1 MTYTLPSRLTV
12 HDVAAIA
19 RGASVRVSAS
29 ARDDIDRHYHRA
41 NAIAERQPVYG
52 RSTGVGANRSTA
64 AAADPVAHGM
74 NLLRSHAVDAGP
86 ALDPETTRAMLVVR
100 LNQLLHPGSGID
112 PSLIDGLER
121 MLVSGSLPEVR
132 RYGGIGTADLSALAG
147 TALALAGERPTS
159 GGGFEPIGPI
169 RADSALPFMSSSAL
183 TLGGAALA
191 AARLAALA
199 DAGIAA
205 FALSAAAARAN
216 PSAFSAEAAL
226 AVGSPTASRTASRL
240 AGVVGVDV
248 AGETGWEPA
257 RIQDPFAYRGFLPAM
272 SVLTCAVQ
280 RLGES
285 VETLVSSSQENPR
298 FFAERGIAVHHGAFL
313 ENWLAHELDATAIA
327 LAQTAPLALGR
338 LRFINDDAFSGLP
351 RFLAPEAGA
360 NSGTMIVE
368 YVSASAMGE
377 VLAAAAP
384 VSTQSA
390 VLSCGVEDDATFAPT
405 ALGKL
410 QRALD
415 GYETMVACE
424 ILVAVRA
431 LRLQGSAAELPAGL
445 ARLLELAGE
454 LPEDLGDRDLRGDV
468 EVATRLIGRIAEA
481 VDASEVLA
489 SAAP

>member
-19 RGASVRVSAS
+19 RGAAVRVSGP
-29 ARDDIDRHYHRA
+29 ARAEIENYYHQA
-41 NAIAERQPVYG
+41 NRIAEEQPVYG
-52 RSTGVGANRSTA
+52 RSTGVGANRSSA
-64 AAADPVAHGM
+64 ASSDPVAHGM

-86 ALDPETTRAMLVVR
+86 PFDSETTRAMLVVR

-112 PSLIDGLER
+112 PVLIDGLER

-147 TALALAGERPTS
+147 TALALVGERPTS
-159 GGGFEPIGPI
+159 GEGFEPIGPI

-191 AARLAALA
+191 CARLAALA

-205 FALSAAAARAN
+205 FAFSAAAARAN
-216 PSAFSAEAAL
+216 ASAFSAEAAL
-226 AVGSPTASRTASRL
+226 AVGSPTAARTASRL
-240 AGVVGVDV
+240 AGVL
-248 AGETGWEPA
+248 GEQAWDA
-257 RIQDPFAYRGFLPAM
+257 VRIQDPFAYRGFLPAM
-272 SVLTCAVQ
+272 SVLTSATQ

-285 VETLVSSSQENPR
+285 IETLVSSSQENPR
-298 FFAERGIAVHHGAFL
+298 FFAEQGIAVHHGAFL

-327 LAQTAPLALGR
+327 LAQTASLVLGR

-351 RFLAPEAGA
+351 RFLAPEPGA
-360 NSGTMIVE
+360 SSGTMIVE

-384 VSTQSA
+384 VSTHSA
-390 VLSCGVEDDATFAPT
+390 VLSCGIEDDATFAPT
-405 ALGKL
+405 ALSKL

-415 GYETMVACE
+415 GYEIMVACE
-424 ILVAVRA
+424 IVVAVRA
-431 LRLQGSAAELPAGL
+431 LRLQGAATTGVSAALV
-445 ARLLELAGE
+445 RLLEIADE
-454 LPEDLGDRDLRGDV
+454 LPDDLGDRDLREDL
-468 EVATRLIGRIAEA
+468 EIAARLIGRIADA
-481 VDASEVLA
+481 VDASE
-489 SAAP
+489 APAPGAH

>member
-19 RGASVRVSAS
+19 RGAAVRVSAS
-29 ARDDIDRHYHRA
+29 ARDDIERHYHRA

-64 AAADPVAHGM
+64 AATDPVTHGM

-86 ALDPETTRAMLVVR
+86 ALDAETTRAMLVVR

-121 MLVSGSLPEVR
+121 MLASGCLPEVR

-159 GGGFEPIGPI
+159 GEGFQPIGPI

-191 AARLAALA
+191 AARLAELA
-199 DAGIAA
+199 DAAIAA

-216 PSAFSAEAAL
+216 ASAFSAEAAL
-226 AVGSPTASRTASRL
+226 AVGSPTAARTASRL
-240 AGVVGVDV
+240 AGIVG
-248 AGETGWEPA
+248 EPTWEAA
-257 RIQDPFAYRGFLPAM
+257 RIQDPFAYRGFLPSM
-272 SVLTCAVQ
+272 SVLSCAVQ

-285 VETLVSSSQENPR
+285 IETLVSSAQENPR
-298 FFAERGIAVHHGAFL
+298 FFAEQGIAVHHGAFL

-338 LRFINDDAFSGLP
+338 LRFIDDDAFSGLP
-351 RFLAPEAGA
+351 RFLAPEPGAG
-360 NSGTMIVE
+360 SGTMIVE

-431 LRLQGSAAELPAGL
+431 LRLQGPPRLSSGL
-445 ARLLELAGE
+445 ARLLEIAGE
-454 LPEDLGDRDLRGDV
+454 LPEDLEDRDLRPDV
-468 EVATRLIGRIAEA
+468 EIATRLIGGFAEA
-481 VDASEVLA
+481 VDTSEVLA
-489 SAAP
+489 SLAR

>member
-1 MTYTLPSRLTV
+1 MTYTLPNRLTV
-12 HDVAAIA
+12 HDVAAVA
-19 RGASVRVSAS
+19 RGAAVRVSAS
-29 ARDDIDRHYHRA
+29 AREDIERHYHRA

-64 AAADPVAHGM
+64 AATDPVTHGM

-86 ALDPETTRAMLVVR
+86 AFDAETTRAMLVVR

-191 AARLAALA
+191 AARLASLA

-240 AGVVGVDV
+240 AGVI
-248 AGETGWEPA
+248 GEPTWEPA

-272 SVLTCAVQ
+272 SVLTCGVQ

-285 VETLVSSSQENPR
+285 VETLISSSQENPR
-298 FFAERGIAVHHGAFL
+298 FFAEQGVAVHHGAFL

-351 RFLAPEAGA
+351 RFLAPEPGA
-360 NSGTMIVE
+360 SSGTMIVE

-377 VLAAAAP
+377 VLAAASP

-415 GYETMVACE
+415 GYEVMVACE

-431 LRLQGSAAELPAGL
+431 LRLRGASRLSPGLTRLIEIADELPSDV
-445 ARLLELAGE
+445 R
-454 LPEDLGDRDLRGDV
+454 DRDLRGDV
-468 EVATRLIGRIAEA
+468 EIATGLIGAIAET
-481 VDASEVLA
+481 VETSEMLV
-489 SAAP
+489 SAGR